1 MAVTTRRMVRE
12 IPRAA
17 ILHVEAKEILRLV
30 VVAYARVST
39 EKEEQEDSF
48 ERQVTHYTALIKSK
62 PEWKFG
68 GIYADPGITGTRAEK
83 RPDFLRMIDDCRAGK
98 INKILV
104 KSISR
109 FARNTVDALNYI
121 RELKDLGISI
131 FFENENIDTLTPG
144 GEVLITILAAMAE
157 QESRTMS
164 TNIKWSYQKKFKN
177 GEVTLNTSSMWG
189 YIKTGRKD
197 ADGKEIYEINE
208 EEAAIVRRIYREFLA
223 GITPARICRGL
234 EEDGILT
241 KRGNKKWSTSV
252 IRSILS
258 NEKYT
263 GNAILGKTFKPDVLS
278 KKRQKNMGQVPMY
291 YAEGSHPAIIDME
304 TFELVKA
311 ELQRRTEEKTMAVGS
326 SRYTSKY
333 PFSGLLVC
341 GECGHK
347 LRRHVRRVGS
357 GKQVPAWGCSNR
369 IANGRAACDSHH
381 VNEETLQK
389 TYTAAIQTIIADA
402 EEVVALVRDSTGLV
416 MEPENKA
423 QLQQVEQEIIA
434 LQTSVM
440 ELHKTK
446 QKRGISAGEYTE
458 KISGYSQ
465 RMEELEVRQQELQS
479 TENRYQQTKVWLD
492 SFAEHLRTGEIMDAT
507 DSMIMKQLVEQIIVR
522 DDGIEIQFKC
532 GVIAKHKYV
541 K

>member
-1 MAVTTRRMVRE
+1 MAVMTRRVVRE

-17 ILHVEAKEILRLV
+17 ILHIDTTEVLRMV

-48 ERQVTHYTALIKSK
+48 ERQVSYYTTLINSK

-83 RPDFLRMIDDCRAGK
+83 RPDFLRMIEDCRSGK

-121 RELKDLGISI
+121 RELKELGISI

-177 GEVTLNTSSMWG
+177 GEVTLNTSQMWG

-197 ADGKEIYEINE
+197 EEGKDIYEINE
-208 EEAAIVRRIYREFLA
+208 EEAAIVRRIYREYLSGLTA
-223 GITPARICRGL
+223 ARICRGL
-234 EEDGILT
+234 EDDGILT
-241 KRGNKKWSTSV
+241 KTGKKKWQTSV

-278 KKRQKNMGQVPMY
+278 KKRQKNTGQVPMY
-291 YAEGSHPAIIDME
+291 YAEGTHPAIIDQE

-311 ELQRRTEEKTMAVGS
+311 ELERRKEEKEEAVGG
-326 SRYTSKY
+326 SRYSSKY

-357 GKQVPAWGCSNR
+357 GKMVPAWGCSNR
-369 IANGRAACDSHH
+369 ISNGRAACDSHH

-389 TYTAAIQTIIADA
+389 TYAAAVQEMVEDA
-402 EEVVALVRDSTGLV
+402 EEIVQLVRDSTGLV
-416 MEPENKA
+416 MEPENKSELA
-423 QLQQVEQEIIA
+423 QVEQAIID
-434 LQTSVM
+434 LQAAVM
-440 ELHKTK
+440 ELHKAK
-446 QKRGISAGEYTE
+446 QKRGISTSEYAE
-458 KISGYSQ
+458 KIREYSQ
-465 RMEELEVRQQELQS
+465 RMEELETRQEELQNA
-479 TENRYQQTKVWLD
+479 ENRYNQVKVWLD
-492 SFAEHLRTGEIMDAT
+492 NFARHIQTGEIMNT
-507 DSMIMKQLVEQIIVR
+507 DDSQIMKQLVEQIIVGE
-522 DDGIEIQFKC
+522 DSMEIQFKC
-532 GVIAKHKYV
+532 GVIAKQRYV